1 VQPLQVDAESVSIVV
16 NGRPLNVSADTSVAA
31 LLLQLELEPRHVAV
45 EINLDLVPRTQ
56 HAERFLAAG
65 DQVEVVT
72 LVGGG

>member
-1 VQPLQVDAESVSIVV
+1 MSIVV
-16 NGRPLNVSADTSVAA
+16 NGRPLDVPAGTSVAA

-45 EINLDLVPRTQ
+45 EINLELVPRTQ
-56 HAERFLAAG
+56 HADRFLAAA